1 MLIHKLRNNTIKK
14 YKKAFKYP
22 FSFILKNKFENYDI
36 RKITR
41 IMFDT
46 KLQNEKIDI
55 SKVNFPENIN
65 KVYWYQE
72 GENDKFPWLMIAQ
85 IKYGKTYK
93 YIYYVADCD
102 YTGFDCQGNMVLY
115 ISKSLS
121 KIIDYAV
128 PKKIKVK
135 IDNYLR

>member
-46 KLQNEKIDI
+46 KIYTY
-55 SKVNFPENIN
+55 SKF
-65 KVYWYQE
+65 Y
-72 GENDKFPWLMIAQ
+72 
-85 IKYGKTYK
+85 
-93 YIYYVADCD
+93 
-102 YTGFDCQGNMVLY
+102 
-115 ISKSLS
+115 
-121 KIIDYAV
+121 
-128 PKKIKVK
+128 
-135 IDNYLR
+135 